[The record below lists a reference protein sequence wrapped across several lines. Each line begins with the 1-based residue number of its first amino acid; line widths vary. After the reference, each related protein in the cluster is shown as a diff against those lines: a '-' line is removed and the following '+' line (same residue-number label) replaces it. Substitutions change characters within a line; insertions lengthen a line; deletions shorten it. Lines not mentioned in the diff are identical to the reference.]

1 MNEQDQK
8 NQKQEPPKNNLGGR
22 NAAPSSPYKKT
33 LSRKWISP
41 AVFVAAAAIIVTVM
55 WVYQDNSQKTSTTQ
69 TPEQTSTTT
78 QTQEQSQKPSQ
89 ETVKPVPGESAI
101 WPVSG
106 SDVTVERGYFDPAS
120 SEADQ
125 EAAMVE
131 QGNTFQGN
139 TGLDLGRADG
149 QPFDVLA
156 VLSGKVTR
164 VQDQPTNG
172 TVVEIT
178 HGDGLVSVYQ
188 SLDSVAVKQGDEV
201 KQGTVIAKAAAMTCK
216 RSWAF
221 TCTSLS
227 SKMKRA

>member
-1 MNEQDQK
+1 
-8 NQKQEPPKNNLGGR
+8 
-22 NAAPSSPYKKT
+22 
-33 LSRKWISP
+33 
-41 AVFVAAAAIIVTVM
+41 
-55 WVYQDNSQKTSTTQ
+55 
-69 TPEQTSTTT
+69 
-78 QTQEQSQKPSQ
+78 
-89 ETVKPVPGESAI
+89 
-101 WPVSG
+101 
-106 SDVTVERGYFDPAS
+106 
-120 SEADQ
+120 
-125 EAAMVE
+125 MVE

-201 KQGTVIAKAAAMTCK
+201 KQGTVIAKAGRNDLQKDLGVHLHFALLKNEENVNPNSLLPATAANGASNK
-216 RSWAF
+216 QDSAKD
-221 TCTSLS
+221 
-227 SKMKRA
+227 SK